1 MILALFA
8 SLLLAQP
15 AEVPPPA
22 ENGAEA
28 GEVHEG
34 QNHDASVEDAVEA
47 ADEAAEAAEEA
58 AEEVTEAA
66 EETAEEA
73 AEAAADAA
81 EQAVEDED
89 MVCRRRHEYNEF
101 GRRTSRKVCRPRS
114 E

>member
-28 GEVHEG
+28 GEVHNG

-47 ADEAAEAAEEA
+47 ADEAAEAVEEA
-58 AEEVTEAA
+58 AEEATEAA
-66 EETAEEA
+66 EGAAEAATEVAEEA
-73 AEAAADAA
+73 AEA
-81 EQAVEDED
+81 VEDQ
-89 MVCRRRHEYNEF
+89 VCRRRTVTDDF
-101 GRRTSRKVCRPRS
+101 GRMRSRKVCRPR
-114 E
+114 

>member
-28 GEVHEG
+28 GEVQNG

-47 ADEAAEAAEEA
+47 ADEAAEAVEEA

-66 EETAEEA
+66 EEAAEAATEVAEEA
-73 AEAAADAA
+73 AEAVE
-81 EQAVEDED
+81 EQ
-89 MVCRRRHEYNEF
+89 VCRRRTVTDDF
-101 GRRTSRKVCRPRS
+101 GRIRSRKVCRPR
-114 E
+114 

>member
-47 ADEAAEAAEEA
+47 ADEAAEAVEEA
-58 AEEVTEAA
+58 AEEATEA
-66 EETAEEA
+66 AEEA
-73 AEAAADAA
+73 AEAATEVAEEAA
-81 EQAVEDED
+81 EAVERAVEDQ
-89 MVCRRRHEYNEF
+89 VCRRRTVTDDF
-101 GRRTSRKVCRPRS
+101 GRIRSRKVCRPR
-114 E
+114 

>member
-28 GEVHEG
+28 GEVHNG

-47 ADEAAEAAEEA
+47 ADEAAEEAAEEA
-58 AEEVTEAA
+58 TEA
-66 EETAEEA
+66 AEEA
-73 AEAAADAA
+73 AEAATEVAEGAA
-81 EQAVEDED
+81 EAVEGAVEDQ
-89 MVCRRRHEYNEF
+89 VCRRRTVTDDF
-101 GRRTSRKVCRPRS
+101 GRIRSRKVCRPR
-114 E
+114 